1 MNADAT
7 VSSPAVI
14 LVVDD
19 MPANLR
25 LLTEGLQTRG
35 YEVRPVLSGEAA
47 LAVALREP
55 PDLVLLDINM
65 PGLNGYETC
74 TRLKQEARLAAV
86 PVIFLSAMHE
96 TVDKVKG
103 FEVGAVDYVTKPF
116 RLEEVEA
123 RVRTHLELAR
133 LRRELERHS
142 ERLESTVADRTRQL
156 AESLVQLAESQ
167 DQLAEAH
174 ARLAV
179 LDQAKSDFLSLIS
192 HEVRTPLNGILGIAE
207 LLLLDCPED
216 TAAKYAPLLEQ
227 SRRRLV
233 TLIEDALLLSEIGVN
248 AGTGA
253 RQASRLESLLQDAC
267 RQAAPL
273 ADTLSVRFAPVPAD
287 LGDVRGLPEHLV
299 RALRSLLETAAK
311 FARPG
316 SVVRIT
322 KDAAQEDVRLN
333 IDVEGRSIPPAALPR
348 FFQLLGIADPLT
360 PGGDLGLAPAVAE
373 RIVTLY
379 GGSVSI
385 ENLVPPGIR
394 LAVQL
399 KPPTMPGSPRP
410 NPARVPSA
418 EARDAG

>member
-1 MNADAT
+1 MNAEAT

-25 LLTEGLQTRG
+25 LLTEGLQSRG

-133 LRRELERHS
+133 LRRELERYS

-207 LLLLDCPED
+207 LLLLDCPDD

-233 TLIEDALLLSEIGVN
+233 TLIEDSLLLSEIGVN

-267 RQAAPL
+267 SQATPL

-316 SVVRIT
+316 GVVRIT
-322 KDAAQEDVRLN
+322 KDAGQEDVRLN
-333 IDVEGRSIPPAALPR
+333 FEADGRSVPPEALPR

-360 PGGDLGLAPAVAE
+360 PGGDLGLGPAVAE

-385 ENLVPPGIR
+385 ENLMSPGIR
-394 LAVQL
+394 LTVQL
-399 KPPTMPGSPRP
+399 KPPTLPVSPRP
-410 NPARVPSA
+410 NPASVPSA
-418 EARDAG
+418 NVRDAE